1 MPKHIY
7 IDVSALSRPF
17 DDQSYI
23 RIRLET
29 EAINLILSKIREGD
43 LKLLFSS
50 AHTLEIDAIPDAFER
65 IELEAILTGF
75 GESVKGDIPKMRARA
90 ENLINL
96 GFGIADAAH
105 VAFAESNGAEFI
117 SCDGRLLKKCLAHKI
132 KVWCGNPIAF
142 CEKEGLR

>member
-1 MPKHIY
+1 MSKHIY
-7 IDVSALSRPF
+7 MDVCALSRPF

-29 EAINLILSKIREGD
+29 EAINLILSKVREGD

-50 AHTLEIDAIPDAFER
+50 AHKLEIDAIPDAFER
-65 IELEAILTGF
+65 VELEAILDGF
-75 GESVKGDIPKMRARA
+75 GEPAKGDISKMRARA
-90 ENLINL
+90 EDLVSS

-105 VAFAESNGAEFI
+105 VAFAESTGAEFI
-117 SCDGRLLKKCLAHKI
+117 SCDGRLLKKCLIHKI
-132 KVWCGNPIAF
+132 KVWCGNPISF